1 MPVIDKVS
9 VTISG
14 NMFFQ
19 DYQHTHTSFGMK
31 RSDRTYT
38 GAAGVR
44 WEILNGLNLNLQY
57 SHTYADSNI
66 SVYEYKRNIY
76 NVGLEYIF

>member
-1 MPVIDKVS
+1 
-9 VTISG
+9 
-14 NMFFQ
+14 
-19 DYQHTHTSFGMK
+19 MK

-57 SHTYADSNI
+57 SHTHADSNI